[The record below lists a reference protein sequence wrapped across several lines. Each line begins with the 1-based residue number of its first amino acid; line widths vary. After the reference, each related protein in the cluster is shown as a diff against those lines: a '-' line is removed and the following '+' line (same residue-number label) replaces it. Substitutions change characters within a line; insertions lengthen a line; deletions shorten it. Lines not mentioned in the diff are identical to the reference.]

1 MKIILTEKQ
10 EEIIKRE
17 MLKEAVGFG
26 FSIEYMKQL
35 GSLKARYQY
44 CKQFLGN
51 PIGRGSSR
59 VVFQYDDQWV
69 IKLALNGKGIAQNE
83 AECDFSKE
91 WFVNITP
98 NVNYEMTDEEGYK
111 FLMSEYIIPAKDEDF
126 VEVFGFDF
134 NTWKK
139 FINTCVC
146 QYDRRYEKKISRYN
160 DSHKFNSDELS
171 EIIENND
178 IAREF
183 YDYLTNYQP
192 FHYDM
197 MNIKNYGLTNR
208 NGYSEIVLC
217 DSGLN
222 EEIWNNHYARES
234 KENNKPLLDESIK
247 IHKGEKGK
255 NKSTQA
261 RWQDSIDCPHCGES
275 KAFFSMSISDG
286 NKGRGRIKVM
296 DENGQEIDSEVQ
308 TIALYYCPKCYK
320 FTALNNMA

>member
-1 MKIILTEKQ
+1 MKIILTERQ
-10 EEIIKRE
+10 EDIIKNE
-17 MLKEAVGFG
+17 ILKEAAGFG

-35 GSLKARYQY
+35 SSLKARYQY
-44 CKQFLGN
+44 CKELLGE

-59 VVFQYDDQWV
+59 VVFQYDDNWV
-69 IKLALNGKGIAQNE
+69 IKLAINGKGIAQNE

-91 WFVNITP
+91 WFVDITP
-98 NVNYEMTDEEGYK
+98 KVNYEMSDEEGYK
-111 FLMSEYIIPAKDEDF
+111 FLMSEYILPAKNEDF
-126 VEVFGFDF
+126 IEVFGFDF
-134 NTWKK
+134 NTWKM
-139 FINTCVC
+139 FINACVC
-146 QYDRRYEKKISRYN
+146 QYDRRYELTKCRYN
-160 DSHKFNSDELS
+160 GGKLDNDKLS

-197 MNIKNYGLTNR
+197 LNIKNYGLTNR

-217 DSGLN
+217 DNGLN
-222 EEIWNNHYARES
+222 EEIWNTHYARES
-234 KENNKPLLDESIK
+234 KENNNELVESIK

-255 NKSTQA
+255 SKSTQA

-296 DENGQEIDSEVQ
+296 DDEGKEIDSEVQ